1 MPQQATS
8 IGLKYN
14 SPKYWYAGINY
25 NYFTDIYLS
34 PNPDR
39 RTTEALAGYAEGYP
53 YVNEIVDQTKLE
65 NGNAVN
71 LIYWKKLEIL

>member
-14 SPKYWYAGINY
+14 SQNIGTLELIIIALQ
-25 NYFTDIYLS
+25 TSIYLQ
-34 PNPDR
+34 PDR

-53 YVNEIVDQTKLE
+53 YVNEIIDQT
-65 NGNAVN
+65 N
-71 LIYWKKLEIL
+71 